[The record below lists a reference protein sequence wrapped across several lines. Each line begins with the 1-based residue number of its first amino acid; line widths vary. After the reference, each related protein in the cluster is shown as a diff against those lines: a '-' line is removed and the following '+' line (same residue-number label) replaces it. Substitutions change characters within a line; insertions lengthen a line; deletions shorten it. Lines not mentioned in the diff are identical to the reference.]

1 MSLTVQQLLSDAK
14 RLSSRLRDHDQSA
27 DHLISRAQEVLK
39 EVDAMRQYQEDVEN
53 LNEVAHNRPRAQL
66 VLGIQQENRHIRTL
80 QQENKELRAAL
91 EEHQNA
97 LELIMSKYRQHVTRL
112 VNTPHPDVHTINN
125 QKIQMLAERTEKVCE
140 MAAVMKE
147 AVRVDED
154 TCNQQQELMARL
166 ITENKGL
173 RELLE
178 ISQKS
183 NSSPRVKKV
192 VSNVH
197 KEVQTDNVTTLVEQV
212 VSVTLPMPTQPRP
225 PPRSPKIAAEKKIKV
240 EPVEQVDT
248 VESPDCGVAELSSG
262 DSDETGSEDESIKY
276 DTIKLADRRN
286 KNVAAKQ
293 IVKTID
299 TTKTTEAGKESPTE
313 VKAENQTSSI
323 KTEENVVTISNAVI
337 DSTASIVVKAVTP
350 EPSIIVKAVTPAP
363 LISTDNPCTVIKST
377 PDKSITVQIIPT
389 PAPPLT
395 TVQIIPTPAP
405 PLTTVQIIPSPAPPL
420 TEGQQNQ
427 VIVDSLVQQLV
438 RDSVETSTEASSII
452 TDTVQTKTAAIDNSS
467 TLTTTDS
474 TTTSKPTP
482 EPVKQ
487 TTADSEPSKPSPPP
501 GDPEQ
506 PSPANPSPSSTT
518 SPKQPAK
525 SANTS
530 KTESPS
536 RGNSK
541 GKNNK
546 KSDNKGNKNS
556 PKKGNKK

>member
-112 VNTPHPDVHTINN
+112 VNTPHPDVNSINN

-147 AVRVDED
+147 AVRVDEE

-183 NSSPRVKKV
+183 NSSPRIKKV

-197 KEVQTDNVTTLVEQV
+197 KEVQTDNITTVVEQV

-225 PPRSPKIAAEKKIKV
+225 PPRSPKISAERSKARI
-240 EPVEQVDT
+240 EPVEQVDNLE
-248 VESPDCGVAELSSG
+248 VGVADFSSG
-262 DSDETGSEDESIKY
+262 DSDETGSEDESVKY

-286 KNVAAKQ
+286 KNLGDKEK
-293 IVKTID
+293 VKTID
-299 TTKTTEAGKESPTE
+299 DSATLIKVCNETKLDEKPKAITGETAECVILEKSE
-313 VKAENQTSSI
+313 VK
-323 KTEENVVTISNAVI
+323 EESANIVNLNNSASNTNNSPIQVVQS
-337 DSTASIVVKAVTP
+337 DS
-350 EPSIIVKAVTPAP
+350 
-363 LISTDNPCTVIKST
+363 
-377 PDKSITVQIIPT
+377 PDKSLIP
-389 PAPPLT
+389 PDN
-395 TVQIIPTPAP
+395 V
-405 PLTTVQIIPSPAPPL
+405 L
-420 TEGQQNQ
+420 TEGQKNQ
-427 VIVDSLVQQLV
+427 VLVDSLVDQLV
-438 RDSVETSTEASSII
+438 RDSVETSTGASSIFTQSAALDSPATI
-452 TDTVQTKTAAIDNSS
+452 STTELTTNPISDPVQEMSPDQVNAKPHTDQSEEKQSSPTTQPSQQKPAKTANSS
-467 TLTTTDS
+467 KAES
-474 TTTSKPTP
+474 
-482 EPVKQ
+482 
-487 TTADSEPSKPSPPP
+487 
-501 GDPEQ
+501 
-506 PSPANPSPSSTT
+506 
-518 SPKQPAK
+518 
-525 SANTS
+525 
-530 KTESPS
+530 SPS
-536 RGNSK
+536 RANNSK
-541 GKNNK
+541 GKN
-546 KSDNKGNKNS
+546 KGNKNT

>member
-112 VNTPHPDVHTINN
+112 VNTPHPDINTINN
-125 QKIQMLAERTEKVCE
+125 QKIQMLADRTEKVCE

-147 AVRVDED
+147 AVRVDEE

-197 KEVQTDNVTTLVEQV
+197 KEVQTDNVSTVVEQV

-225 PPRSPKIAAEKKIKV
+225 PPRSPKNEKEKKQVKV
-240 EPVEQVDT
+240 EPVEP
-248 VESPDCGVAELSSG
+248 VEQMDILECGVGELSSG
-262 DSDETGSEDESIKY
+262 DSDETGSEDESVKY

-286 KNVAAKQ
+286 KVA
-293 IVKTID
+293 VKDKVASIE
-299 TTKTTEAGKESPTE
+299 TTKVEEIKTDVQTE
-313 VKAENQTSSI
+313 VKPENKSATVRS
-323 KTEENVVTISNAVI
+323 E
-337 DSTASIVVKAVTP
+337 DIVVESISVDKAVTGENLSP
-350 EPSIIVKAVTPAP
+350 SKDTNTSECKTEPDKPSPGNT
-363 LISTDNPCTVIKST
+363 STDDPVS
-377 PDKSITVQIIPT
+377 PVQY
-389 PAPPLT
+389 APSS
-395 TVQIIPTPAP
+395 P
-405 PLTTVQIIPSPAPPL
+405 PKPVL
-420 TEGQQNQ
+420 TEGQQNL
-427 VIVDSLVQQLV
+427 VLVDSLVEQLV
-438 RDSVETSTEASSII
+438 RDSVETSDDASSNTTTTK
-452 TDTVQTKTAAIDNSS
+452 TDTTSVSDSS
-467 TLTTTDS
+467 TSLASSEPSLDI
-474 TTTSKPTP
+474 KPTLEQVTP
-482 EPVKQ
+482 AP
-487 TTADSEPSKPSPPP
+487 EPSKPISDKVKAEQESASPPT
-501 GDPEQ
+501 
-506 PSPANPSPSSTT
+506 STPSSQQ
-518 SPKQPAK
+518 SAK
-525 SANTS
+525 SATNTKAES
-530 KTESPS
+530 SPS
-536 RGNSK
+536 RSSSK
-541 GKNNK
+541 GKNK
-546 KSDNKGNKNS
+546 KNADNKGNKNS